1 MQLWYAIKLDFW
13 QFLLMQSFTTY
24 SSEMQQFNTLKLWN
38 KLLKNLSL
46 PEIEKQILVTE
57 TLKHMKKC

>member
-13 QFLLMQSFTTY
+13 QFLTQSFTTY

-38 KLLKNLSL
+38 KLPKNLS
-46 PEIEKQILVTE
+46 
-57 TLKHMKKC
+57 